1 MNLNGKITNPGELR
15 TPITLES
22 LVLTEDAGGAQ
33 RKTYSSQGTVWAKW
47 VNAHGQE
54 SIQDGAMQALRRATV
69 TIRYRSD
76 VAAGWAVTKAGE
88 RFEIIAPPDD
98 IRDRHE
104 YLELQVQQIKGAS

>member
-1 MNLNGKITNPGELR
+1 MNLNGKVTNPGELR

-22 LVLTEDAGGAQ
+22 PVLVENAGGAQ
-33 RKTYSSQGTVWAKW
+33 RKSYVSQGTAWAKW

-54 SIQDGAMQALRRATV
+54 SIQDGALQALRRATV

-76 VAAGWAVTKAGE
+76 VAAGWAVTKGGE
-88 RFEIIAPPDD
+88 RYEIIAPPDD

-104 YLELQVQQIKGAS
+104 YMELQVQQLKGTS